1 MIGLREEHIMRM
13 RTGLKL
19 FVSASMLL
27 GCSDKG
33 GGGADSLGLEAAP
46 GAAPTTGAPG
56 STPAAQASDANIF
69 YILDAANRLDSAA
82 GSIAVT
88 KGTNSEVREY
98 GAMMARDHH
107 RLRQEGQTLATK
119 LAITPAAPA
128 GDTAQSHFDKTMT
141 TLNGAAKGRD
151 FDKAYID
158 HEVSYHKAVLETA
171 VSAMAAAQSAELK
184 NLIQK
189 AAPVIQG
196 HLDRAQA
203 IQANLQ

>member
-1 MIGLREEHIMRM
+1 MIGVLL
-13 RTGLKL
+13 TKNNLVL
-19 FVSASMLL
+19 VASSVILL

-33 GGGADSLGLEAAP
+33 GGGSDSLGLSAGP
-46 GAAPTTGAPG
+46 GGAAATTGAPG
-56 STPAAQASDANIF
+56 STPGGQQSDASIF
-69 YILDAANRLDSAA
+69 YVLDAANRLDSAA

-107 RLRQEGQTLATK
+107 RLRLDGQTLATK
-119 LAITPAAPA
+119 LAISPAAAA
-128 GDTAQSHFDKTMT
+128 GDTAQAHFDKTMA
-141 TLNGAAKGRD
+141 TLNAAAKGRD

-158 HEVSYHKAVLETA
+158 HEVAYHKSVLETA
-171 VSAMAAAQSAELK
+171 VSAMAAAQNSELK

-203 IQANLQ
+203 IRASLQ

>member
-1 MIGLREEHIMRM
+1 MRM
-13 RTGLKL
+13 RTGLML
-19 FVSASMLL
+19 VASAGMLL
-27 GCSDKG
+27 ACSDKG
-33 GGGADSLGLEAAP
+33 GGGSDSLGLEAAA
-46 GAAPTTGAPG
+46 GAAATTGAPG

-98 GAMMARDHH
+98 GATMARDHH
-107 RLRQEGQTLATK
+107 RLRQDGQTLSTK
-119 LAITPAAPA
+119 LAISPAASA
-128 GDTAQSHFDKTMT
+128 GDTAQSHFDKTMAI
-141 TLNGAAKGRD
+141 LNGAAKGRD

>member
-1 MIGLREEHIMRM
+1 MIGRLLTNES
-13 RTGLKL
+13 LV
-19 FVSASMLL
+19 FVAGAIILI

-33 GGGADSLGLEAAP
+33 GSGSDSLELAAGP
-46 GAAPTTGAPG
+46 GAAAGTTGAPA
-56 STPAAQASDANIF
+56 SAPAGQLSDAGIF

-82 GSIAVT
+82 GAIAVT

-98 GAMMARDHH
+98 GGIMARDHH

-119 LAITPAAPA
+119 LAISPAAAA
-128 GDTAQSHFDKTMT
+128 GDTAQAHFDKTMA
-141 TLNGAAKGRD
+141 TLNAAAKGRD

-158 HEVSYHKAVLETA
+158 HEVAYHKSVLETA
-171 VSAMAAAQSAELK
+171 VSAMAAAQSSELK

-203 IQANLQ
+203 IQASLQ